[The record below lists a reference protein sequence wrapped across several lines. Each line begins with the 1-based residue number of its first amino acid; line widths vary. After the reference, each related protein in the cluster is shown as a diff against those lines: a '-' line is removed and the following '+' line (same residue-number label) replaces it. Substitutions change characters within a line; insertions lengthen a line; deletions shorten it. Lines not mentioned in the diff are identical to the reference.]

1 MFFLGVHPGSRISMD
16 GGSIDGSIG
25 SAGSSRSP
33 AVTLDDLH
41 FQVSVTVAWM
51 CLDSGLGSPV
61 AAICCVGLA
70 NCLKPMK

>member
-1 MFFLGVHPGSRISMD
+1 MFVFGRPSSVDESM
-16 GGSIDGSIG
+16 
-25 SAGSSRSP
+25 AGSSRSP

-61 AAICCVGLA
+61 AVSCVGLA
-70 NCLKPMK
+70 DV